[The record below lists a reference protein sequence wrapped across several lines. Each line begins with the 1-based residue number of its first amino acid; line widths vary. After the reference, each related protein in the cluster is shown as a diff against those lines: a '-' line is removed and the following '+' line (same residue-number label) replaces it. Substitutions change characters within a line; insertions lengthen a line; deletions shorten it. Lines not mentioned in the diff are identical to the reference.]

1 MHKSVRARA
10 PTATLGGRLRVA
22 AAALACAALAIALL
36 RPSAPATV
44 AGATRPRTQA
54 AVTRGLPETPPAAFA
69 ATATPPP
76 SAWTAGVDAQRMYA
90 IAMQYD
96 ACRQRAQAPPPSAV
110 LPPGIDEMDR
120 AAAAAQRDAER
131 QRRDACAGIGRA
143 QYAQI
148 DTILR
153 SAAAQGDADA
163 QRSLLARRIRSLLDR
178 AGAGQRPGERIA
190 LSAADVREAEAVV
203 AELET
208 LALRGDRPSIEELAQ
223 VLESPIPAIA
233 DPAYAAAWR
242 LAARQAPGQPF
253 PPSERLLGG
262 EELLDA
268 LDPAQRQQALA
279 LAPDLYAQCCARR

>member
-1 MHKSVRARA
+1 MHASARARPPA
-10 PTATLGGRLRVA
+10 ATLRGRLLVA
-22 AAALACAALAIALL
+22 AAAVSCAALAIALL
-36 RPSAPATV
+36 RPQAPAAP
-44 AGATRPRTQA
+44 AGATRPRMAA
-54 AVTRGLPETPPAAFA
+54 AVTRAPSQTRPAAA
-69 ATATPPP
+69 ATAAHPP

-163 QRSLLARRIRSLLDR
+163 QRSLLAQRLRSVLDR
-178 AGAGQRPGERIA
+178 AGAGLRPGERIA
-190 LSAADVREAEAVV
+190 LSVADEREAEAVV
-203 AELET
+203 ADLET
-208 LALRGDRPSIEELAQ
+208 LALRGDRASIETLAQ
-223 VLESPIPAIA
+223 ALESPILAIA

-242 LAARQAPGQPF
+242 LAARQAPGQPL
-253 PPSERLLGG
+253 PPPERLAGG
-262 EELLDA
+262 EELLDGLA
-268 LDPAQRQQALA
+268 PAQRQQALD

>member
-1 MHKSVRARA
+1 MR
-10 PTATLGGRLRVA
+10 GRLVVA
-22 AAALACAALAIALL
+22 AAVSPCVALAIALL
-36 RPSAPATV
+36 RPPVPAAAAGGMPPRAETAVVRAP
-44 AGATRPRTQA
+44 P
-54 AVTRGLPETPPAAFA
+54 PPPPAAGA
-69 ATATPPP
+69 SPQTRPP
-76 SAWTAGVDAQRMYA
+76 SAWTAGVDAQHMYV

-120 AAAAAQRDAER
+120 AAAAAQRGAER
-131 QRRDACAGIGRA
+131 QRRAACAGIGRA

-163 QRSLLARRIRSLLDR
+163 QRRLLEQHVRSVLDR
-178 AGAGQRPGERIA
+178 ATAGLRPGERIL
-190 LSAADVREAEAVV
+190 LSAADEREAETVV
-203 AELET
+203 ADLET
-208 LALRGDRPSIEELAQ
+208 LALRGDRPSIEVLAQ
-223 VLESPIPAIA
+223 LLESPILTIA

-253 PPSERLLGG
+253 PPLERLAGG
-262 EELLDA
+262 DELLDG
-268 LDPAQRQQALA
+268 LDPTQRRQALG